1 MKKWLIFLVGIAT
14 GIILTI
20 VLSWL
25 NEYNFSNNVKDD
37 DDIDEP
43 VVQSNTADYRDGI
56 LTGML
61 SAANEKPGKV
71 INEKSFKVF
80 QVLTPLVS
88 LVRAESGGYYY
99 GTTYL
104 LVRDMSSIYTEPDF
118 EFYDDQIVNVPKG
131 KVVRMFGTYKYTT
144 VDGQYKTIP
153 RIKIVD
159 K

>member
-1 MKKWLIFLVGIAT
+1 MKKWLVFIVGVAT
-14 GIILTI
+14 GIILVIVVLVINQYDYSNSVKEDGDETI
-20 VLSWL
+20 
-25 NEYNFSNNVKDD
+25 
-37 DDIDEP
+37 
-43 VVQSNTADYRDGI
+43 VQSNTIEDRNDI

-61 SAANEKPGKV
+61 STANEKPGKI

-80 QVLTPLVS
+80 QVFTPLAS

-99 GTTYL
+99 GTIYL

-118 EFYDDQIVNVPKG
+118 EFYDDQIVKVPKG

-144 VDGQYKTIP
+144 VDGQYKTVP